1 MSFLKTVW
9 NFSSEN
15 GIICVDFPFPCFS
28 AGDSSGNHT
37 PDFAGGSYDFSAD
50 QVSSVTSA
58 TQWQGRVTRFHI
70 RRRTTLFPKQ
80 IDIQHRRYH
89 PSYITLL
96 DVKLI
101 KLNPPPWTGLS
112 WFFYLSWLIILLCTE
127 DIHTNSQMFAP
138 GRAVCE
144 CKQSPYSLL
153 CSLYHM
159 HYKKHDPHCVC

>member
-1 MSFLKTVW
+1 MKFQFRKWYHL
-9 NFSSEN
+9 
-15 GIICVDFPFPCFS
+15 CRFPFSLFQCWWF
-28 AGDSSGNHT
+28 
-37 PDFAGGSYDFSAD
+37 
-50 QVSSVTSA
+50 
-58 TQWQGRVTRFHI
+58 QWQPHSWFCWWILWLLCRPGVLSNLCNLVTGKGDTIPHKGEL
-70 RRRTTLFPKQ
+70 RRTTLFSKQ

-89 PSYITLL
+89 ASYITLL